1 MVFNRDDSLTRPL
14 VPDATPMQSFG
25 LNAPDINQYG
35 ILKDKDGTI
44 WLARGR
50 ERLLKSSDMYIQ
62 GTHNVA
68 NALACLALGEAIGL
82 PMDVMLDTLKPSK
95 VWNIAANLLKKSMG
109 YVIIMTPKEPI
120 LVQHWQHLMAWAWQ
134 SKLKVVKLPLFLAVR
149 VKVRILLLYV
159 THYLSMQ
166 NRRID
171 WRGPPNY

>member
-14 VPDATPMQSFG
+14 VPDAIPMQSFG

-35 ILKDKDGTI
+35 ILKDTDGTI

-82 PMDVMLDTLKPSK
+82 PMDIMLDTLKPLK
-95 VWNIAANLLKKSMG
+95 VWNTAVNSLKKSMG
-109 YVIIMTPKEPI
+109 YVIIMTPKEPT
-120 LVQHWQHLMAWAWQ
+120 LVQHWQHLM
-134 SKLKVVKLPLFLAVR
+134 V
-149 VKVRILLLYV
+149 
-159 THYLSMQ
+159 
-166 NRRID
+166 
-171 WRGPPNY
+171 